1 MSMVEKVARAILNAH
16 AGDIPVHDAD
26 LQWSWWIEEARA
38 AIEAMEPTEAMLAA
52 ARPIIL
58 KDRGSDHN
66 GRTKAGVALD
76 IWQAM
81 KSAALEGDG

>member
-38 AIEAMEPTEAMLAA
+38 AIEAMREPGPVLMKAGATRSAMEGPPEFQKLNAA
-52 ARPIIL
+52 A
-58 KDRGSDHN
+58 
-66 GRTKAGVALD
+66 V
-76 IWQAM
+76 WQAM
-81 KSAALEGDG
+81 IQAALEGDG